1 MFDFKSLID
10 ALLRRGRG
18 EENFGASPTQMMVQ
32 MPRHQALATLIEIV
46 REISELNRNPK
57 IKLKERMRSISYFDE
72 KVQSI
77 TELLVAIYRGK
88 EVVEQITPRQVLPSL
103 LACWQEM
110 ASGYKVCLKQHA
122 EAPSRSFAAQ
132 AEIATLRAMEYYARQ
147 ATWSYVRYFDP
158 EPRIWRNL
166 HAMYLIAES
175 AGFLEKPIRWH
186 ANVPQSE
193 AISVAT
199 VYLRAMLLYVA
210 EPARRLPE
218 QIWQLTDWIKLWAT
232 NIRLESTLRPRNQL
246 FAINV
251 SEQRPPMRL
260 RRNMVGERYRYFD
273 TTTLADRLAS
283 EGQEARSGNF
293 PPELGSINAAQ
304 SGATAQLLLDLAV
317 IWSRDGQ
324 ARRRRYE
331 RSMTGRAAEV
341 AHGLNGVSKLFD
353 GNAKINLEAA
363 ATARSGMDMVE
374 WSLDDE
380 SNTGLGANYRARFD
394 DPLCVGELV
403 AIREETSKRPTVG
416 IVRRLH
422 KTREGKVKVGVE
434 KLGTQPALVSLQ
446 SNDKAYPA
454 LYTQDAPQAA
464 GNRGLLIANAL
475 YGENREYTMTASG
488 KAYRIRLGEAL
499 EALPT
504 YTLSSFL
511 VLEKL

>member
-18 EENFGASPTQMMVQ
+18 EENFGASPTQMMAQ

-88 EVVEQITPRQVLPSL
+88 EIVEQVTPRQVLPSL

-122 EAPSRSFAAQ
+122 EAPSRGFAAQ
-132 AEIATLRAMEYYARQ
+132 AEIATLRAVEYYSRQ
-147 ATWSYVRYFDP
+147 ATWSYLRYFDP

-166 HAMYLIAES
+166 HAMCQIAES
-175 AGFLEKPIRWH
+175 AGFVDKPIRWH
-186 ANVPQSE
+186 ASIPESE
-193 AISVAT
+193 AVSVAT
-199 VYLRAMLLYVA
+199 LYMRAMLLYTA
-210 EPARRLPE
+210 EPARRLPD
-218 QIWQLTDWIKLWAT
+218 QIWQLTDWIRSWAGM
-232 NIRLESTLRPRNQL
+232 IRLERILRPRDQL

-273 TTTLADRLAS
+273 TTGLADRLAS
-283 EGQEARSGNF
+283 EAQHARSGNF
-293 PPELGSINAAQ
+293 SPTLGVINAAQ
-304 SGATAQLLLDLAV
+304 SGATAQLLQDLSM

-331 RSMTGRAAEV
+331 RSMIGRAAEV
-341 AHGLNGVSKLFD
+341 AHGLNGISKLFD
-353 GNAKINLEAA
+353 NNAKINLDAVSP
-363 ATARSGMDMVE
+363 ARASVDLIE
-374 WSLDDE
+374 WSLEDE
-380 SNTGLGANYRARFD
+380 SNNGLGANYRARFD

-403 AIREETSKRPTVG
+403 AIRDDASKRPTVG

-434 KLGTQPALVSLQ
+434 KLGSQPALVSLQ
-446 SNDKAYPA
+446 SNEKAYPA
-454 LYTQDAPQAA
+454 LFTQDAPQAA
-464 GNRGLLIANAL
+464 GSRGLLLANSL

-488 KAYRIRLGEAL
+488 KTYRIRLGEAL